1 MNTRIILRV
10 TVIIIVTAV
19 SFSGPV
25 SAAELSIN
33 CDVVQGFNFSPGQTT
48 PVGHLTYLKIGGTTF
63 ASDLDVTDPEDP
75 VGDSMGVAGVM
86 DDIYWAGGPSY
97 PIQFTVRLSTANKN
111 IATVLTHTELA
122 STEVLFRYNAYDY
135 DAGQGRYYKAFH
147 TNSVTLAGYIE
158 SSGGDLQIFIDTD
171 QASDVM
177 SPANF
182 AFTLSVMPANVAQVL
197 HRAVSVGSLWT
208 SPWGVAAGNGPD
220 IYTSVTTIDFGTVG
234 AGQTPSRI
242 LTVYND
248 GDSDLII
255 GTVGLSNPIDAPF
268 LITSDTCTSQAI
280 SPGENCAITVTFDE
294 PLMTALMAVTAAGG
308 LGVLVAG
315 LLFTGGPTRRRQ
327 MMVLILAISIS
338 GMTLISCGGGS
349 SSNEGVTKVEYAGDF
364 DIPSNDPDSATVIV
378 EVVGER

>member
-1 MNTRIILRV
+1 MQGAGAALSAEGDRLAQATLRIQNRRNTVDRIKRKDAL
-10 TVIIIVTAV
+10 
-19 SFSGPV
+19 SQ
-25 SAAELSIN
+25 ELFTL
-33 CDVVQGFNFSPGQTT
+33 FNKTNTEQ
-48 PVGHLTYLKIGGTTF
+48 
-63 ASDLDVTDPEDP
+63 DVTDPEDP

-111 IATVLTHTELA
+111 IARVLTHTELA

-208 SPWGVAAGNGPD
+208 SPWGVAAGNIFTRPPAD
-220 IYTSVTTIDFGTVG
+220 IRV
-234 AGQTPSRI
+234 
-242 LTVYND
+242 
-248 GDSDLII
+248 
-255 GTVGLSNPIDAPF
+255 
-268 LITSDTCTSQAI
+268 
-280 SPGENCAITVTFDE
+280 
-294 PLMTALMAVTAAGG
+294 
-308 LGVLVAG
+308 
-315 LLFTGGPTRRRQ
+315 
-327 MMVLILAISIS
+327 
-338 GMTLISCGGGS
+338 
-349 SSNEGVTKVEYAGDF
+349 
-364 DIPSNDPDSATVIV
+364 
-378 EVVGER
+378 